1 MRLTACCRESIIEQY
16 LLSGSMKL
24 TRSRAMQTH
33 QTPSGPEGSS
43 GRCRLHVPRGSLV
56 YFLSEVVTGEI
67 ADIRRKGGKR

>member
-1 MRLTACCRESIIEQY
+1 MWRHFP
-16 LLSGSMKL
+16 SGSMKL

-56 YFLSEVVTGEI
+56 YFLSEGAVRQT
-67 ADIRRKGGKR
+67 ADVRRKRGKR